1 MNERQRILVA
11 DDDADIREV
20 VRLLL
25 LADNFEV
32 VEASSGFEAVE
43 KADNSCDLIILD
55 VMMPGMNGYAACEQ
69 IRKKTL
75 APVLFLT
82 ARTQDCDKTL
92 GFSVGGDDYLVKPFS
107 YNELIARVK
116 ALLRRYH
123 EYGSSAGGKSARLC
137 VADLEIDT
145 EACEVRRGG
154 IDIPLTDIEY
164 RLLLLLATHR
174 KKVFSI
180 ENIYESVWNE
190 PYFYTSS
197 NTVMVH
203 IKNLRGKLRGKNNMT
218 DLIKTVW
225 GKGYRIE

>member
-1 MNERQRILVA
+1 MSERPRILIA

-25 LADNFEV
+25 LADNFAVE
-32 VEASSGFEAVE
+32 EASDGFEAVD
-43 KADNSCDLIILD
+43 KADDSFDLIILD
-55 VMMPGMNGYAACEQ
+55 VMMPGPNGYAACEQ

-82 ARTQDCDKTL
+82 AKTQDSDKTL

-116 ALLRRYH
+116 ALLRRYR
-123 EYGSSAGGKSARLC
+123 EYGSGEGGKEARLYI
-137 VADLEIDT
+137 ADLVIDT
-145 EACEVRRGG
+145 QAFEVRRGERL
-154 IDIPLTDIEY
+154 IPLTDIEY
-164 RLLLLLATHR
+164 RILLLLATHR
-174 KKVFSI
+174 RKVFSI

-190 PYFYTSS
+190 PYYYVSS

-203 IKNLRGKLRGKNNMT
+203 IKNLRAKLRGQAREAE
-218 DLIKTVW
+218 IVKTVW

>member
-1 MNERQRILVA
+1 MRERPRILIA

-25 LADNFEV
+25 LADNFA
-32 VEASSGFEAVE
+32 VEEACDGFEAVD
-43 KADNSCDLIILD
+43 KADDSFDLIILD
-55 VMMPGMNGYAACEQ
+55 VIMPGPNGYAACEQ

-82 ARTQDCDKTL
+82 AKTEDSDKTL

-107 YNELIARVK
+107 YNELLARAK
-116 ALLRRYH
+116 ALLRRYR
-123 EYGSSAGGKSARLC
+123 EYSSGESRMDTRIYI
-137 VADLEIDT
+137 ADLEIDT
-145 EACEVRRGG
+145 DACEVRRG
-154 IDIPLTDIEY
+154 DRVIPLTDIEY
-164 RLLLLLATHR
+164 RVLLLLATHR

-190 PYFYTSS
+190 PYFHVSS

-203 IKNLRGKLRGKNNMT
+203 IKNLRGKLRGKEHEAEI
-218 DLIKTVW
+218 IKTVW